1 MKAAVCALLLLA
13 APALGQEEVRLQ
25 PPGSVVFP
33 VTDLGAK
40 TAAPSALLSFDH
52 ARLAP
57 GSRLRISVRAE
68 GLDLGTG
75 APARISY
82 AAHARGG
89 IAFSAS
95 LRDTE
100 FTPVFESDPLTL
112 SGTVEIA
119 WTLEPLRRFDR
130 AGNHGVTLR
139 WKVESIPGA
148 AGRAVTGRPPRP
160 PGVAA
165 PLAPDERGVV
175 SVGRHEGR
183 GKLIL
188 VPAPPTPPPPPPPGW
203 WRRRPRGLP
212 EESRPEGY
220 RGG

>member
-1 MKAAVCALLLLA
+1 MKAALCALALA
-13 APALGQEEVRLQ
+13 LSTPALGQEQVRVQ
-25 PPGSVVFP
+25 TPESVVFP
-33 VTDLGAK
+33 VTDLRAK
-40 TAAPSALLSFDH
+40 TAAPLTLLSFDH

-119 WTLEPLRRFDR
+119 WTLEPTGRFDR
-130 AGNHGVTLR
+130 AGNHSVSLR
-139 WKVESIPGA
+139 WKVESVPGKVETA
-148 AGRAVTGRPPRP
+148 SGLPLTGRSR
-160 PGVAA
+160 
-165 PLAPDERGVV
+165 
-175 SVGRHEGR
+175 
-183 GKLIL
+183 
-188 VPAPPTPPPPPPPGW
+188 TPPNPGSAGTRSPGD
-203 WRRRPRGLP
+203 WRRS
-212 EESRPEGY
+212 SRSRSRY
-220 RGG
+220 RSP

>member
-25 PPGSVVFP
+25 TPGSVVFP

-40 TAAPSALLSFDH
+40 SAAPSTLLSFDH

-75 APARISY
+75 TPARISY

-130 AGNHGVTLR
+130 GNHGVTLR
-139 WKVESIPGA
+139 WKVESIPGEE
-148 AGRAVTGRPPRP
+148 GRAVSGRPPRP

-165 PLAPDERGVV
+165 PLVPDERGAV
-175 SVGRHEGR
+175 SVGRPEGR
-183 GKLIL
+183 GHRVDQVRAAK
-188 VPAPPTPPPPPPPGW
+188 PP
-203 WRRRPRGLP
+203 
-212 EESRPEGY
+212 
-220 RGG
+220 